1 MTREEFGKF
10 VEKTLDEVIRIAEGK
25 CGKALPRKYSFRW
38 LGRSHPLVE
47 EENVV
52 EHIVQRVFV
61 DEEHIYPCVDLGV
74 ADLLEDGSLL
84 LVGNVA
90 GYAPRSFGRN
100 WTGREGPFVP
110 VVGAPLL
117 NRMAGKA
124 FKWSPDGAF
133 AFITPDLKK

>member
-10 VEKTLDEVIRIAEGK
+10 VEKSVEEVIRIAEQKSGS
-25 CGKALPRKYSFRW
+25 ALSRKYSFRW

-47 EENVV
+47 QNAVD
-52 EHIVQRVFV
+52 HIVERVFV

-84 LVGNVA
+84 IVGNVA
-90 GYAPRSFGRN
+90 GYAPRPFGRN

-110 VVGAPLL
+110 VVGMPLL
-117 NRMAGKA
+117 NRMAGKQSD
-124 FKWSPDGAF
+124 WSLDGTF
-133 AFITPDLKK
+133 AFVTPDLKK

>member
-10 VEKTLDEVIRIAEGK
+10 VEKTVDEVIRIAEEK

-38 LGRSHPLVE
+38 LGRSHAVIE
-47 EENVV
+47 QNAVD
-52 EHIVQRVFV
+52 HIVERVFV

-84 LVGNVA
+84 IVGSVA
-90 GYAPRSFGRN
+90 GYAPRPFGRN

-110 VVGAPLL
+110 VVGLPLL
-117 NRMAGKA
+117 NRMAGKVSN
-124 FKWSPDGAF
+124 WSPDGTF
-133 AFITPDLKK
+133 ASVTPDLKA

>member
-1 MTREEFGKF
+1 MTREQFGKF
-10 VEKTLDEVIRIAEGK
+10 VEKTIEEVIRIAEEQ

-38 LGRSHPLVE
+38 LGRSHPVVE
-47 EENVV
+47 QNAM
-52 EHIVQRVFV
+52 EHIVKRVFV

-84 LVGNVA
+84 IVSNVA
-90 GYAPRSFGRN
+90 GYAPRPFGQN

-110 VVGAPLL
+110 VVGLPLL

-124 FKWSPDGAF
+124 ANWSPDGTF
-133 AFITPDLKK
+133 AFVTP